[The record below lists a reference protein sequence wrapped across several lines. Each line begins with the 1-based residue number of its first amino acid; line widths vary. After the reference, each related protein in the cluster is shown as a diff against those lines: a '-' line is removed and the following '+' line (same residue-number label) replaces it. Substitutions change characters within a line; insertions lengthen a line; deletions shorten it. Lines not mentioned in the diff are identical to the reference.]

1 MIRTVLIPDSNV
13 VGLPIPDIYV
23 GKELEIIVFP
33 HNGISVLKPEK
44 ELTDGIDPSFG
55 SWADMDKNTEEI
67 CAEIK
72 NSRCFRKTDL
82 TL

>member
-1 MIRTVLIPDSNV
+1 MIRTVLIPDSNF

-23 GKELEIIVFP
+23 GKELEIIVFL
-33 HNGISVLKPEK
+33 HDEISVVKPEK
-44 ELTDGIDPSFG
+44 EVTGDGDPSFG
-55 SWADMDKNTEEI
+55 SWADMDKSTEEI

-72 NSRCFRKTDL
+72 SSRSFRKTDL